1 MRSLNLPFRWIFKI
15 FRKRLWGLDI
25 LISLI
30 LIIFFH
36 LNIGLLVILAY
47 QEKYINNQYLVYKG
61 IIWDLVLKPINPKM
75 YFLISNVISLV
86 FVNMLYL
93 IYVIISQQFNNLALE
108 IWRINFIL
116 ILLLSVGNQISN
128 SSISFRFVFMGIPVL
143 RPFIYFT
150 LLSCFTFLSNLIL
163 NLDSLLIITAITL
176 SGLVLLKYSIQSQ
189 REIKYKHHLIY
200 LNSLTY
206 D

>member
-1 MRSLNLPFRWIFKI
+1 MRSLNLPYRWIFRI
-15 FRKRLWGLDI
+15 FRRRLWGFDI

-61 IIWDLVLKPINPKM
+61 IIWDLVIKPVNPM
-75 YFLISNVISLV
+75 LYFLISNLISLV

-93 IYVIISQQFNNLALE
+93 IYVVISQRFNNYALE

-116 ILLLSVGNQISN
+116 VLLLSVGNQISN
-128 SSISFRFVFMGIPVL
+128 SSISFRYVFMGIPVL

-150 LLSCFTFLSNLIL
+150 LLSFFTFLSNIIL
-163 NLDSLLIITAITL
+163 NLNSLLIITITL
-176 SGLVLLKYSIQSQ
+176 LGLVLLKYSIQSQ
-189 REIKYKHHLIY
+189 REIKYKYHLIY